1 MSNQT
6 VVEFLVKKINELT
19 GLTIAIDEPCI
30 EEAHKMFE
38 QQIID
43 AWIDGDARIC
53 KTESTPHAEQY
64 YNKTFN
70 K

>member
-1 MSNQT
+1 MSKQT
-6 VVEFLVKKINELT
+6 AVEFLVKKINELT

-30 EEAHKMFE
+30 EEANEMFK

-43 AWIDGDARIC
+43 AFKEDTFYYMDA
-53 KTESTPHAEQY
+53 QDY
-64 YNKTFN
+64 YNQTFN